1 MSEPFTGQVKNT
13 ALAAPLHNVTVTLE
27 SVYGEEIEKTQTD
40 QEGTYILSRVPEK
53 GYVSFNHK
61 NYVEKSLAISK
72 LKPVTRLL
80 KNRIVGYQDKLTF
93 IPGETVDVYIHSS
106 EGYNALL
113 YRHGEKK
120 ECMWQSKD
128 LPAKIQEVPDSNF
141 VADGLDWKTAL
152 SYKIPEQAMPGIYSL
167 LLRTKSID
175 QNPFAIPMVVSTPSQ
190 KRGQSK
196 YLVLCSTN
204 NWQTYNI
211 WGGRSRYRNFEL
223 SVSDDYMSATGILAE
238 LSSKIGERLPNVITS
253 GVNRMLGREKKNPEW
268 VFHPLSIR
276 RPHTNCALE
285 GDDVFSPFTNHLAA
299 GEWRV
304 LAWLEQQ
311 KIPYEVA
318 TGWDLHKNPDLLQHY
333 DAVILSTHCEYWS
346 KAMYDGLKKHHRH
359 SGLWIVNLS
368 GNSIYRE
375 VDFLEDGSI
384 RCLSTKFHK
393 SVEDETQLIGVRFTE
408 SDYGTCAPYQVQ
420 RPEHWVFESCR
431 GIAKNKEFGD
441 DTLNRWTDPKTERYD
456 PGRPGLKSGLQGIG
470 ASGWETDKL
479 SATAPPD
486 FIRVAKG
493 QNQWGGAD
501 MVVREP
507 AGHRGGVFS
516 ASSITFGGS
525 LLVDDVCSQIVRN
538 VLEKALSS

>member
-1 MSEPFTGQVKNT
+1 MSEPFTGQVKNA
-13 ALAAPLHNVTVTLE
+13 ALAAPVPNVTVTLE
-27 SVYGEEIEKTQTD
+27 SVYGNHIEKTKTNQDGKYT
-40 QEGTYILSRVPEK
+40 LSKIPEK
-53 GYVSFNHK
+53 GYVQFNHA
-61 NYVEKSLAISK
+61 NYAEKSIAAPK

-80 KNRIVGYQDKLTF
+80 TKGIIGYQNKLSF
-93 IPGETVDVYIHSS
+93 SPGETVDAYVHSLDDFS
-106 EGYNALL
+106 ATL
-113 YRHGEKK
+113 YRHGVNK
-120 ECMWQSKD
+120 ECIWQSKVQ
-128 LPAKIQEVPDSNF
+128 PAKIQEVPDSHF
-141 VADGLDWKTAL
+141 VTDGLDWKTAL
-152 SYKIPEQAMPGIYSL
+152 TYKIPEHAEPGIYSL
-167 LLRTKSID
+167 LLRSKSAD
-175 QNPFAIPMVVSTPSQ
+175 YSPFAIPMVVSTPSGKQ
-190 KRGQSK
+190 GKAK
-196 YLVLCSTN
+196 CLVLCSTN

-211 WGGRSRYRNFEL
+211 WGGRSRYRNFEQAA
-223 SVSDDYMSATGILAE
+223 SDDFMSGTGILAE
-238 LSSKIGERLPNVITS
+238 LSSKIGELLPNVVTS
-253 GVNRMLGREKKNPEW
+253 AINRLLGREKKNPEW

-318 TGWDLHKNPDLLQHY
+318 TGWDLHKNPDLLEPY
-333 DAVILSTHCEYWS
+333 EAVILSTHCEYWS
-346 KAMYDGLKKHHRH
+346 KAMFDGLKKHHRH

-408 SDYGTCAPYQVQ
+408 SDYGTWAPYQIQ
-420 RPEHWVFESCR
+420 RPDHWLFKGCN
-431 GIAKNKEFGD
+431 GITKNKNFGE
-441 DTLNRWTDPKTERYD
+441 DTLNRWTDPKTVRYN
-456 PGRPGLKSGLQGIG
+456 PGRPGVKSGLQGIG

-479 SATAPPD
+479 STTASPD

-493 QNQWGGAD
+493 QNRWGGAD

-525 LLVDDVCSQIVRN
+525 LLVDDVCSQIVKN